1 MAGPQRNVTDD
12 GKNLSALVN
21 GNRASIIQPNFHP
34 PGAFLL
40 HKAADVRIGL
50 QDDGLADGIDLF
62 EIRQRVGG
70 HIRADKGYIFLQSA
84 VLLSRIF
91 VTQKLPHMREPL
103 RYNQI

>member
-50 QDDGLADGIDLF
+50 QDELSIFQLF
-62 EIRQRVGG
+62 NFRRYDHPFSPCQHE
-70 HIRADKGYIFLQSA
+70 RA
-84 VLLSRIF
+84 
-91 VTQKLPHMREPL
+91 
-103 RYNQI
+103 